1 MRDLKV
7 EGAKII
13 YFRKIKGISQK
24 SLAAQIGISRQYL
37 SKIEN
42 GLIECDKEILK
53 KILSVLEISRLGE

>member
-53 KILSVLEISRLGE
+53 KILSILEISRLGE

>member
-53 KILSVLEISRLGE
+53 KILRVLEISRLGE

>member
-13 YFRKIKGISQK
+13 YFRKMKGISQK

-53 KILSVLEISRLGE
+53 KILSILEISRLGE